1 MQDWLDRDSADKVRL
16 EGGQTLKKETGTH
29 TMKKRTDSKRS
40 MQTDI
45 KDKIITPRETKGN
58 KGNTPMERERENK
71 REEIG

>member
-29 TMKKRTDSKRS
+29 TMKKRTDSRRS
-40 MQTDI
+40 MQKDI
-45 KDKIITPRETKGN
+45 KDKITTPRETKETREHTN
-58 KGNTPMERERENK
+58 RERENK